1 MEIANIVSQLEE
13 IQRYDNDNREN
24 AREAETFC
32 EKKNGQWESR
42 IWKKF
47 NGKPRYTFDKVN
59 HIVDLV
65 CSSIESRTFSVNLSP
80 SDIQT
85 SQELADIASGIIR
98 NMQYQD
104 KTDEIYN
111 MAMRKCIK
119 TGFDAWRVNTA
130 WIDGGFTQKP
140 TIEYIPNAI
149 DRVWF
154 DCDSVKPDAS
164 DAKHCYV
171 MAEMTTKAFERKWP
185 KANISPLS
193 SDRNSSEYSDKPE
206 KIMVGEYLDAKEE
219 DVKICLLKTNEILTS
234 DNPNYAFIKLK
245 YGHIRERIQK
255 KTKWYSQKFTATEW
269 LDKEPIPTVF
279 KSCPVV
285 PVYGN
290 FGVSDGKVIYRGM
303 VERLMDAQRVLNYA
317 KSREIEEGALQPRRM
332 WWMTQKMAGGADN
345 QARLRE
351 MNTSS
356 NPVQFYEPD
365 ERIPGGMPFQA
376 GTNEINPHLANLS
389 ASMQQDIEA
398 SAGKYGVSLGK
409 NTGLQSGIALE
420 LQNDQASLGDIKWQA
435 VLARCIRRT
444 GDIIVEIMPTL
455 MDTYQEVQVLT
466 EGMKQSIEKIN
477 APYNDGAGTAI
488 KNDMSKAKFSVVVNI
503 TESHNTK
510 QKEAVSNLL
519 EIAAIK
525 PDILDVGADILL
537 GAMNA
542 PGINEVRERYRIA
555 MLNAGRIPESQMT
568 EDEKQQVAE
577 AAKAPPPPDPNML
590 IAQAEMLKAQ
600 ADMIAQQN
608 KQIELQIKAKQMEQS
623 GYKVL
628 VDEQKAIADVANK
641 NADTIKK
648 TAEAEKIS
656 GETTK
661 QRIAIIDSLL
671 DMGDDKRDEA
681 ED

>member
-1 MEIANIVSQLEE
+1 MNVADIVSKLEDL
-13 IQRYDNDNREN
+13 QGDDTDNRESS
-24 AREAETFC
+24 REAETFC
-32 EKKNGQWESR
+32 EKKNGQWEER

-47 NGKPRYTFDKVN
+47 SNKPRYTFDKVN

-65 CSSIESRTFSVNLSP
+65 CSSIESRTFSINLSP
-80 SDIQT
+80 ADIQT
-85 SQELADIASGIIR
+85 SQEMADIASGIIR

-140 TIEYIPNAI
+140 TVEYIPNAI

-164 DAKHCYV
+164 DAKYCYV
-171 MAEMTTKAFERKWP
+171 MAEMTKKEFERRWP
-185 KANISPLS
+185 KATLAPLS
-193 SDRNSSEYSDKPE
+193 SDRRVSEYWHKPE
-206 KIMVGEYLDAKEE
+206 KIMVGEYLYAKEE
-219 DVKICLLKTNEILTS
+219 DLKLCLLANNEVVTS
-234 DNPNYAFIKLK
+234 DSPSYEQMKLM
-245 YGHIRERIQK
+245 YGVKRERTQK
-255 KTKWYSQKFTATEW
+255 QKRWYSRKFTAFDW
-269 LDKEPIPTVF
+269 LDDKPVATVF

-317 KSREIEEGALQPRRM
+317 KSREIEEGALQARRM
-332 WWMTQKMAGGADN
+332 WWMTPKMAGDEKN
-345 QARLRE
+345 IARLKE

-356 NPVQFYEPD
+356 NPVQFFEPD
-365 ERIPGGMPFQA
+365 ERMPGAMPFQA
-376 GTNEINPHLANLS
+376 GTNEINPHLSNLS
-389 ASMQQDIEA
+389 ATMQQDIEA

-409 NTGLQSGIALE
+409 NTGLQSGVALE

-444 GDIIVEIMPTL
+444 ADIIVEVMPTL
-455 MDTYQEVQVLT
+455 MDTYQEVQILT
-466 EGMKQSIEKIN
+466 EGMKQSIEAIN
-477 APYNDGAGTAI
+477 KPVSDGNRQVI
-488 KNDMSKAKFSVVVNI
+488 QNDMSKAKFSVVVNI

-510 QKEAVSNLL
+510 QKEAVAALL
-519 EIAAIK
+519 EVAAVK

-537 GAMNA
+537 SSMNA
-542 PGINEVRERYRIA
+542 PGIKEVAERYRTQ
-555 MLNAGRIPESQMT
+555 MVNAGRIPPKQMT
-568 EDEKQQVAE
+568 EEEQQLVAQ
-577 AAKAPPPPDPNML
+577 AAQTPPPPDPNL
-590 IAQAEMLKAQ
+590 LLAQAEMLKAQ

-608 KQIELQIKAKQMEQS
+608 KQQQIQIEMKKMEQS

-628 VDEQKAIADVANK
+628 VDEQKAIAEVANK

-648 TAEAEKIS
+648 AAEAEKIS

-661 QRIAIIDSLL
+661 QRLETIDSLM
-671 DMGDDKRDEA
+671 DFGSPQQQINE
-681 ED
+681 